1 MSGVEIGVLIL
12 SFLLL
17 LTLGV
22 PITVS
27 ISLSALFTL
36 SVSIL
41 FIPATTTVA
50 QRMING
56 LDSFTLLA
64 IPFFILAGQ
73 IMNTGGIASRL
84 ISFAKEI
91 VGPIR
96 GGLVFVNIISCTLF
110 GAISG
115 SAAAAAS
122 AIGSILT
129 GKMEKEGYDKG
140 FTTAANITSATSGLL
155 VPPSNVL
162 IVYSLAA
169 GGLSIG
175 ALFVAGYVP
184 GLLLSLAI
192 MVVSYIYAVKKKYP
206 KGNSWNVKR
215 LLKSFLAALP
225 GLFLL
230 VLVMGGIIGGY
241 FTATEASA
249 IAVLY
254 TLILSLVYKELT
266 VDSLRKTL
274 IQSSLTT
281 SIVLLLVATSSAM
294 SWTMSYGDLPRSIS
308 DSLLSFTDNPVV
320 VLILIN
326 VLLLLV
332 GVFMDITPAI
342 LIFTPIFLPVVQTFG
357 INPIHFGI
365 IMVLNLCIGLCT
377 PPVGNL
383 LFVGATV
390 ANISFQKILRPM
402 LPLYAIMLVVLVL
415 IMLFPQLSLWLPSL
429 FAM

>member
-1 MSGVEIGVLIL
+1 MSGLEISILVL
-12 SFLLL
+12 SFLILL
-17 LTLGV
+17 AAGV

-36 SVSIL
+36 SVNIL
-41 FIPATTTVA
+41 FISSATTVA

-56 LDSFTLLA
+56 LDSFALLA

-73 IMNTGGIASRL
+73 IMNSGGIAARL
-84 ISFAKEI
+84 IAFAKEI

-140 FTTAANITSATSGLL
+140 FTTAANVTSATTGLL
-155 VPPSNVL
+155 IPPSNVL

-175 ALFVAGYVP
+175 ALFLAGYIP
-184 GLLLSLAI
+184 GVLVSLAI
-192 MVVSYIYAVKKKYP
+192 MVVSYLYAIKKKYP
-206 KGNSWNVKR
+206 KGESWDGKKLWKTCVE
-215 LLKSFLAALP
+215 ALP
-225 GLFLL
+225 GLMLL
-230 VLVMGGIIGGY
+230 VIVMGGIVAGY

-254 TLILSLVYKELT
+254 TIVLSAFYRELT
-266 VDSLRKTL
+266 LKNMSKIL
-274 IQSSLTT
+274 IQSSVTT

-294 SWTMSYGDLPRSIS
+294 SWTMSYGDLPQSIS
-308 DSLLSFTDNPVV
+308 VALLSITDNPIL
-320 VLILIN
+320 VLFLIN
-326 VLLLLV
+326 ILLLLV

-342 LIFTPIFLPVVQTFG
+342 LIFTPIFLPVVQSFG
-357 INPIHFGI
+357 IDPIHFGI

-383 LFVGATV
+383 LFVGASV
-390 ANISFQKILRPM
+390 ANISFQKILKPM
-402 LPLYAIMLVVLVL
+402 LPLYAIMLFVLML
-415 IMLFPQLSLWLPSL
+415 IMFFPKLSLWLPQL
-429 FAM
+429 FDI

>member
-1 MSGVEIGVLIL
+1 MSGIEIAIL
-12 SFLLL
+12 VFSFLLL
-17 LTLGV
+17 LALGV

-36 SVSIL
+36 SVNIL
-41 FIPATTTVA
+41 FVPSVTTIA

-56 LDSFTLLA
+56 IDSFTLLA

-73 IMNTGGIASRL
+73 IMNTGGIAARL
-84 ISFAKEI
+84 IAFAKEI

-96 GGLVFVNIISCTLF
+96 GGLIFVNIISCTLF

-140 FTTAANITSATSGLL
+140 FTTAANVTSATTGLL
-155 VPPSNVL
+155 IPPSNVL

-175 ALFVAGYVP
+175 ALFVAGYIP
-184 GLLLSLAI
+184 GLL
-192 MVVSYIYAVKKKYP
+192 
-206 KGNSWNVKR
+206 
-215 LLKSFLAALP
+215 
-225 GLFLL
+225 LL
-230 VLVMGGIIGGY
+230 VLVMGGIVGGF

-254 TLILSLVYKELT
+254 TVILSAIYKELT
-266 VDSLRKTL
+266 RKNLRKIL
-274 IQSSLTT
+274 IQSSITT

-294 SWTMSYGDLPRSIS
+294 SWTMSYGDLPQSIS
-308 DSLLSFTDNPVV
+308 ESLLSITDNPVV

-332 GVFMDITPAI
+332 GIFMDITPAI
-342 LIFTPIFLPVVQTFG
+342 LIFTPIFLPVVQSFG
-357 INPIHFGI
+357 IDPIHFGI

-383 LFVGATV
+383 LFVGASV
-390 ANISFQKILRPM
+390 ANISFQKILKPM
-402 LPLYAIMLVVLVL
+402 IPLYVVMLLVLIL
-415 IMLFPQLSLWLPSL
+415 IMLFPQLSLWLPGL
-429 FAM
+429 FNI

>member
-1 MSGVEIGVLIL
+1 MSGIEIGIL
-12 SFLLL
+12 VFSFLLL
-17 LTLGV
+17 LSLGV

-36 SVSIL
+36 SVNIL
-41 FIPATTTVA
+41 FVPSATTIA

-73 IMNTGGIASRL
+73 VMNTGGIAARL
-84 ISFAKEI
+84 IAFAKEI

-96 GGLVFVNIISCTLF
+96 GGLLFVNIISCTLF

-129 GKMEKEGYDKG
+129 GKMEEEGYDKG
-140 FTTAANITSATSGLL
+140 FTTAANVTSATTGLL
-155 VPPSNVL
+155 IPPSNVL

-184 GLLLSLAI
+184 GLLLSGSI
-192 MVVSYIYAVKKKYP
+192 MLVSYVYAVKKKYP
-206 KGNSWNVKR
+206 KGESWKAR
-215 LLKSFLAALP
+215 MLWKTFLAALP

-230 VLVMGGIIGGY
+230 VLVMGGIIAGY

-254 TLILSLVYKELT
+254 TVILSAIYKEL
-266 VDSLRKTL
+266 SQKNLRKIL
-274 IQSSLTT
+274 IQSSITT

-294 SWTMSYGDLPRSIS
+294 SWTMSYGDLPQSIS
-308 DSLLSFTDNPVV
+308 NVLLSFTENPIV
-320 VLILIN
+320 VLVLIN

-332 GVFMDITPAI
+332 GIFMDITPAI

-357 INPIHFGI
+357 IDPIHFGI

-383 LFVGATV
+383 LFVGASV
-390 ANISFQKILRPM
+390 ANIPFQKILRPM
-402 LPLYAIMLVVLVL
+402 LPLYAIMLVVLV
-415 IMLFPQLSLWLPSL
+415 IIVLFPQISLWLPKL
-429 FAM
+429 VRM